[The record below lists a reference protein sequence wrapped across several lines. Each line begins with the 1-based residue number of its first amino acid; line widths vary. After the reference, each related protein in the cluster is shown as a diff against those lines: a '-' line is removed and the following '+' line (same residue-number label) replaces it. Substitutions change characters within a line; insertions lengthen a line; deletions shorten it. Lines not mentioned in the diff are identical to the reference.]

1 MNLQKPYSYHFFLF
15 ALMVRFC
22 QGIGDQFVT
31 IACFTIIT
39 IQYPEDKETYVGY
52 AEAVIGLGLMA
63 GPVIGAFFYD
73 YVQY

>member
-1 MNLQKPYSYHFFLF
+1 
-15 ALMVRFC
+15 MVRFC

-63 GPVIGAFFYD
+63 GPIVGAFFYD
-73 YVQY
+73 